1 MTLINYF
8 GDWLN
13 VINIKELEKVVSA
26 INYIYKRKIVVP
38 NYSDIFK
45 AFTLCSLHDCKV
57 VFLGQDPYPQK
68 DIATGIAFGNKLGT
82 INLSPSLQVIKNS
95 VLDPYEV
102 FDETLESWGK
112 QGILMLNSALTC
124 EVNNVGSHIM
134 LWRPF
139 IVKLLQNMSSYDTG
153 LVYVLWGSQ
162 AQTFEPYIG
171 KNNHILKHKHPEWYA
186 RNNTPLPFSIFDK
199 INRIL
204 INNYGIPIKWCA
216 NL

>member
-1 MTLINYF
+1 MTLVDYF

-13 VINIKELEKVVSA
+13 VINIKELEKIISA
-26 INYIYKRKIVVP
+26 INYIYKRKIIVP

-139 IVKLLQNMSSYDTG
+139 MVKLLQNMSSYDTG
-153 LVYVLWGSQ
+153 LVYVLLGSQ

-171 KNNHILKHKHPEWYA
+171 KNNHILKHKHPTWYV
-186 RNNTPLPFSIFDK
+186 RNNTPLPSSIFDE
-199 INRIL
+199 INKIL
-204 INNYGIPIKWCA
+204 INNYGTPIKWCA
-216 NL
+216 DL

>member
-171 KNNHILKHKHPEWYA
+171 KNNHILKHKHPAWYA
-186 RNNTPLPFSIFDK
+186 RNNTPLPSLIFDK